1 MLFRTRDFLLFIL
14 TIAFLVIGI
23 ASTIGIDLSVARQQA
38 ALISFNQDSG
48 EQVIYQAILPE
59 AAPDTRASRIAE
71 LKDKVVAF
79 LGVNKDVF
87 VATEEEVPVEEVVDA
102 ADLGRIET
110 CSNYGP
116 LSINWSPSN
125 LIFEIVEGARIVY
138 REAPAL
144 APVPVPVPAPT
155 STSTEVLP
163 VFAARNVVLQ
173 LPLRSAPLANKTC
186 LSTDVV
192 GIALD
197 GSLIRNTEQGLYGV
211 FGEATLVGY
220 ALDGFPIYGQSSQAT
235 DSCGGSMSAGE
246 YRYYLSSE
254 REGVLGCFSGVPTEI
269 R

>member
-1 MLFRTRDFLLFIL
+1 MLFRTRDFLLFLL

-38 ALISFNQDSG
+38 ALVSFNQDSG
-48 EQVIYQAILPE
+48 EQVIYQAVLPE
-59 AAPDTRASRIAE
+59 AAPDTRLSRIAE
-71 LKDKVVAF
+71 LKDKVGAF
-79 LGVNKDVF
+79 LKLNKDVL
-87 VATEEEVPVEEVVDA
+87 VAIEEEVPVEEVVDT
-102 ADLGRIET
+102 ADLGRIQT
-110 CSNYGP
+110 CSSYGP

-125 LIFEIVEGARIVY
+125 LTFEIVEGARIVY

-144 APVPVPVPAPT
+144 APVPT
-155 STSTEVLP
+155 STSTEALP
-163 VFAARNVVLQ
+163 VFAARDVVLQ

-197 GSLIRNTEQGLYGV
+197 GSLIRNAEQGLYGV
-211 FGEATLVGY
+211 FGETTLVGY

-235 DSCGGSMSAGE
+235 DSCGGSMTAGE

-254 REGVLGCFSGVPTEI
+254 REGVLGCFSGVPTQI